1 MKTAALILLSVM
13 NSAAGFQ
20 SAMPK
25 PSQPATVLFG
35 GRAATPLGRVSTK
48 EGKAAKIEQV
58 KEQLEKSMLV
68 FAVPSAGLSV
78 SQMGSLRDKL
88 PEDSKAIVVKN
99 KLMARYVFASV
110 LHGDCGPIL
119 SLALLNV
126 ICLCGIFFHLTRA
139 IMEDD
144 KWSPINDML
153 TLENMWIFV
162 GEDGLRGS
170 IDGYDAWI
178 KEFNLDECGVKGGAS
193 EGKTLDSKGVKA
205 MGKLPT
211 KKELMQKIAVSI
223 NMAGAQGIAIRLK
236 NASGQKLAKAIKL
249 AVATE
254 GEGKNK

>member
-58 KEQLEKSMLV
+58 KEQLEKSLLV

-99 KLMARYVFASV
+99 KLMA
-110 LHGDCGPIL
+110 
-119 SLALLNV
+119 
-126 ICLCGIFFHLTRA
+126 RA

-178 KEFNLDECGVKGGAS
+178 KEFNLEKCGVKGGAS

-211 KKELMQKIAVSI
+211 KKELLQKIAVSI

>member
-1 MKTAALILLSVM
+1 M
-13 NSAAGFQ
+13 
-20 SAMPK
+20 
-25 PSQPATVLFG
+25 
-35 GRAATPLGRVSTK
+35 R
-48 EGKAAKIEQV
+48 
-58 KEQLEKSMLV
+58 
-68 FAVPSAGLSV
+68 
-78 SQMGSLRDKL
+78 
-88 PEDSKAIVVKN
+88 
-99 KLMARYVFASV
+99 
-110 LHGDCGPIL
+110 H
-119 SLALLNV
+119 
-126 ICLCGIFFHLTRA
+126 FFHLTRA

-178 KEFNLDECGVKGGAS
+178 KEFNLGDACGVKGGAS
-193 EGKTLDSKGVKA
+193 EGKTLDAKGVKA

-211 KKELMQKIAVSI
+211 KKELMAKIAGSL

>member
-99 KLMARYVFASV
+99 KLMAR
-110 LHGDCGPIL
+110 
-119 SLALLNV
+119 
-126 ICLCGIFFHLTRA
+126 A

-153 TLENMWIFV
+153 TLENMWVFV

-178 KEFNLDECGVKGGAS
+178 KEFNLEECGVKGGAS

>member
-99 KLMARYVFASV
+99 KLMAR
-110 LHGDCGPIL
+110 
-119 SLALLNV
+119 
-126 ICLCGIFFHLTRA
+126 A

-178 KEFNLDECGVKGGAS
+178 KEFNLEKCGVKGGAS

-211 KKELMQKIAVSI
+211 KKELLQKIAVSI

>member
-58 KEQLEKSMLV
+58 KEQLEKSLLV

-99 KLMARYVFASV
+99 KLMA
-110 LHGDCGPIL
+110 
-119 SLALLNV
+119 
-126 ICLCGIFFHLTRA
+126 RA

-178 KEFNLDECGVKGGAS
+178 KEFNLEKCGVKGGAS

-211 KKELMQKIAVSI
+211 KKELMAKIAMSI

>member
-58 KEQLEKSMLV
+58 KEQLEKSLLV

-99 KLMARYVFASV
+99 KLMA
-110 LHGDCGPIL
+110 
-119 SLALLNV
+119 
-126 ICLCGIFFHLTRA
+126 RA

-178 KEFNLDECGVKGGAS
+178 KEFNLGDKCGVKAGAS

-211 KKELMQKIAVSI
+211 KKELMAKIAMSI